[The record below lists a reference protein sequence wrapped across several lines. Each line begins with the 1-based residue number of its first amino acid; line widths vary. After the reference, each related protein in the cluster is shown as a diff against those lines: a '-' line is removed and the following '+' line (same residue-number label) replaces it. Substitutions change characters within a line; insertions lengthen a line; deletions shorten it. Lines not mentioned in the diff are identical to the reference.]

1 MKDSI
6 ASSIPVR
13 KSIHFDQLWQQAQ
26 LDLGYYARDSWSDTA
41 EHDPGITLLQGMSF
55 AVSDLAYRHTL
66 PLSDLLTSRQQS
78 GEGLFPADF
87 GPHQVLTGSPVT
99 VDDYRR
105 AILDLHS
112 SGDSSGNFYF
122 RDVQLLL
129 LDEKSEDHYSYWFD
143 PVFREFHFRRPDS
156 EGAEPQLFILQG
168 GYRLLVELNRG
179 VKQADAELAL
189 RAFLADN
196 RNVCEYAGP
205 ITWLQPHEVNVEL
218 TIELEDDFCEPAT
231 VLANIYTAL
240 ESYLSPQPQRYCAA
254 ELAAQGL
261 SNEAIYQG
269 PRLQHGWITVLP
281 VSRDY
286 AADSTLSINP
296 LASALLAMEG
306 VKRLEILNFASGGW
320 EAVLPAGMSVRLWGE
335 DPLAVLADGIQVKLM
350 KRGQQLK
357 ASKAEIEQA
366 LPKVALINEQ
376 PVLLPY
382 GRYRDP
388 GRNYPVS
395 DKIPPCYRLQQ
406 PSTVTQVQHLHQFL
420 LPFEQLLANGCDQ
433 LANLPH
439 LLAFDRSASEDG
451 LVMGGQWPFSDGAL
465 ANTVH
470 ADYSGQLKQWIKE
483 QRQDFDKEL
492 SIIGYLLG
500 YFGDSRSNRT
510 LLKNVSN
517 DDFLTIQR
525 GYLKQHSVLGYARN
539 QFRTGAVSA
548 LQRRIAARLGLG
560 KELFVA
566 AAEMELGNLP
576 FYLVEHI
583 SLLPQ
588 QPDAR
593 YDELQPLSL
602 VTVDDP
608 DSPSW
613 LILTLDDEV
622 TGLRPGLLIELV
634 ILDED
639 NSSYKVPACMVA
651 KVAGNTVHL
660 DLHDNRQLSSSLEQL
675 MEAQSQQTLRWS
687 NSKLWLKEMTYD
699 FTYVQDQP
707 LDHLRP
713 WIETEPF
720 PRNLQNDDTIAI
732 YLKSTKDGDAITV
745 THARVVE
752 INTINRQ
759 LRIEW
764 KSGPALPAP
773 EQQQNYRWHVIE
785 TEITDRFSFDVSLV
799 FNSDLLANAI
809 DPYVIEAWIKNI
821 IQDELPCHV
830 SAQLL
835 WLSDVAF
842 KDFAWTYARWQT
854 QKNVQ
859 LGELSY
865 NLMRLLAL
873 GMLPTGEQG
882 INAMRIATEQQQ
894 ITATQPDWDFDYI
907 EENVLLYTPP
917 L

>member
-6 ASSIPVR
+6 ASSMQIR

-26 LDLGYYARDSWSDTA
+26 LDLGYYGSDSWSDTA
-41 EHDPGITLLQGMSF
+41 EHDPGVTLLQGLSF
-55 AVSDLAYRHTL
+55 AVSDLSYRHTL
-66 PLSDLLTSRQQS
+66 PLSDLLTPKEPS

-112 SGDSSGNFYF
+112 SGDARGIFYF
-122 RDVQLLL
+122 RDVQLQL
-129 LDEKSEDHYSYWFD
+129 LDEKSEGHYNYWFD

-156 EGAEPQLFILQG
+156 EDAEPLLFVLQG

-179 VKQADAELAL
+179 VNQADAELAL

-196 RNVCEYAGP
+196 RNVCEYVGP
-205 ITWLQPHEVNVEL
+205 ITWLQPHDVNVEL

-231 VLANIYTAL
+231 VLANIYTTL
-240 ESYLSPQPQRYCAA
+240 ESYLSPQPQRYSAA
-254 ELAAQGL
+254 ELAAQGV

-269 PRLQHGWITVLP
+269 PQLQHGWITVLP
-281 VSRDY
+281 KARDY
-286 AADSTLSINP
+286 AAGSKLSINP
-296 LASALLAMEG
+296 LANALLAMEG
-306 VKRLEILNFASGGW
+306 VKHLESLSFMSQGW
-320 EAVLPAGMSVRLWGE
+320 EFSLPAGMSVRLWGH
-335 DPLAVLADGIQVKLM
+335 DPLEVLAEGTQVKLM

-357 ASKAEIEQA
+357 ATKAEIEQA
-366 LPKVALINEQ
+366 LPQVALINEKS
-376 PVLLPY
+376 VLLPY

-388 GRNYPVS
+388 GRHYPVS
-395 DKIPPCYRLQQ
+395 DKIPPCYGLQQ
-406 PSTVTQVQHLHQFL
+406 PATEIQAQHLHQFL
-420 LPFEQLLANGCDQ
+420 LPFEQLLANACDQ
-433 LANLPH
+433 LASLPQ

-451 LVMGGQWPFSDGAL
+451 LVMGGQWPFREDAL
-465 ANTVH
+465 ANAVH
-470 ADYSGQLKQWIKE
+470 ADYSGSLKQWIKE
-483 QRQDFDKEL
+483 QRLDFDKEL
-492 SIIGYLLG
+492 SIIGHLLG

-510 LLKNVSN
+510 LLKNVSD

-525 GYLKQHSVLGYARN
+525 GYLKQHGALGYARN

-560 KELFVA
+560 KELFVDA
-566 AAEMELGNLP
+566 ADMELDKLP

-588 QPDAR
+588 QPDER
-593 YDELQPLSL
+593 YDELQSLSS

-608 DSPSW
+608 DAPSW
-613 LILTLDDEV
+613 LMLTLDDEA
-622 TGLRPGLLIELV
+622 TGLQPGLLIELV
-634 ILDED
+634 ILGRED
-639 NSSYKVPACMVA
+639 SSYKIPACMVA
-651 KVAGNTVHL
+651 KVTGNTVHL

-675 MEAQSQQTLRWS
+675 VEAQSQKTLRWS

-699 FTYVQDQP
+699 WAYVPGQSAD
-707 LDHLRP
+707 DLRP

-720 PRNLQNDDTIAI
+720 PRNLQNDDTVAI
-732 YLKSTKDGDAITV
+732 YLKSTKDGDESTV
-745 THARVVE
+745 TYARVVE

-764 KSGPALPAP
+764 KSGPALPAS
-773 EQQQNYRWHVIE
+773 EHQRSYRWHVVE
-785 TEITDRFSFDVSLV
+785 TEIADRFSFDVSLV
-799 FNSDLLANAI
+799 FNSKLLADAM
-809 DPYVIEAWIKNI
+809 DPYVIEAWIKKI

-835 WLSDVAF
+835 WLSEAAF

-854 QKNVQ
+854 QKNIQ

-882 INAMRIATEQQQ
+882 INAMRIATERQQE
-894 ITATQPDWDFDYI
+894 IATKPDWDFDYI

-917 L
+917 V